1 MNLPAFIAE
10 KRDAHAHDDADLE
23 AFVRGVAD
31 GTVPDEQAA
40 AWLMAVVFR
49 GLTDRE
55 TGVLTEAMADSG
67 ARLDLSDLPHTADKH
82 STGGVGDKTTL
93 VLAPL
98 LATLGATV
106 AKASGRGLGHTGGTI
121 DKLEAIPGYR
131 AALDEAAF
139 RAQARE
145 VGVVVA
151 GQSASM
157 APADG
162 VLYALRDATATV
174 ASPPLIAASVM
185 SKKLAGG
192 AASIVLDVKVG
203 RGAFMK
209 DLEAG
214 RDLAR
219 RMRAIGVHA
228 GRNVAVVLSGME
240 QPLGRTVGNALEVRE
255 AIETLEGGGPP
266 DLREL
271 VLVLAREVLAASGLP
286 ADPATVAAPLD
297 DGRARATF
305 DRWIAAQGGDLAHP
319 DALAL
324 APDAVTLEADTD
336 GVVAELD
343 ALAVGRA
350 VRALGGGRAAKGDAV
365 DLGVGVTLAAK
376 VGDAVSAGA
385 PLLTIHHRDGRGLD
399 AARTALAAAVRIADA
414 AEAPPLIHE
423 VLPAGDAP

>member
-1 MNLPAFIAE
+1 MNLPAFIAA
-10 KRDAHAHDDADLE
+10 KRDGATHDDADLR

-31 GTVPDEQAA
+31 GSVPDEQAA

-49 GLTDRE
+49 GLNDHE
-55 TGVLTEAMADSG
+55 TAVLTDAMADSG
-67 ARLDLSDLPHTADKH
+67 ARLALGDLPHTVDKH

-121 DKLEAIPGYR
+121 DKLESIPGYR

-139 RAQARE
+139 LAQARE

-209 DLEAG
+209 DLDAG

-219 RMRAIGVHA
+219 RMRAIGAHA
-228 GRNVAVVLSGME
+228 GRRVAVVLSGME

-255 AIETLEGGGPP
+255 AIATLEGGGPP

-271 VLVLAREVLAASGLP
+271 VLALAREVLAASGLP

-297 DGRARATF
+297 DGRAKATF
-305 DRWIAAQGGDLAHP
+305 ERWIAAQGGDLAHD

-324 APDAVTLEADTD
+324 APDVVTIDADRD
-336 GVVAELD
+336 GVLADLD

-376 VGDAVSAGA
+376 VGDPVAAGA
-385 PLLTIHHRDGRGLD
+385 PLLTIHHRGGRGLD
-399 AARTALAAAVRIADA
+399 AARAALADAVRIDDA
-414 AEAPPLIHE
+414 ASPPPLIHE
-423 VLPAGDAP
+423 VLPADGAS

>member
-1 MNLPAFIAE
+1 MNLPAFIAA
-10 KRDAHAHDDADLE
+10 KRDGATHDDADLR

-31 GTVPDEQAA
+31 GSVPDEQAA

-49 GLTDRE
+49 GLNDHE
-55 TGVLTEAMADSG
+55 TAVLTDAMADSG
-67 ARLDLSDLPHTADKH
+67 ARLALGDLPHTVDKH

-121 DKLEAIPGYR
+121 DKLESIPGYR

-139 RAQARE
+139 LAQARE

-209 DLEAG
+209 DLDAG

-219 RMRAIGVHA
+219 RMRAIGAHA
-228 GRNVAVVLSGME
+228 GRRVAVVLSSME
-240 QPLGRTVGNALEVRE
+240 QPLGRTVGNAFEVRE
-255 AIETLEGGGPP
+255 AIATLEGGGPP

-271 VLVLAREVLAASGLP
+271 VLALAREVLAASGLP

-297 DGRARATF
+297 DGRAKATF
-305 DRWIAAQGGDLAHP
+305 ERWIAAQGGDLAHD

-324 APDAVTLEADTD
+324 APDVVTIDADRD
-336 GVVAELD
+336 GVLADLD

-376 VGDAVSAGA
+376 VGDPVAAGA
-385 PLLTIHHRDGRGLD
+385 PLLTIHHRGGRGLD
-399 AARTALAAAVRIADA
+399 AARAALADAVRIDDA
-414 AEAPPLIHE
+414 ASPPPLIHE
-423 VLPAGDAP
+423 VLPADGAS

>member
-1 MNLPAFIAE
+1 MNLPAFIAA
-10 KRDAHAHDDADLE
+10 KRDGATHDDADLR

-31 GTVPDEQAA
+31 GSVPDEQAA

-49 GLTDRE
+49 GLNDHE
-55 TGVLTEAMADSG
+55 TAVLTDAMADSG
-67 ARLDLSDLPHTADKH
+67 ARLALGDLPHTVDKH

-121 DKLEAIPGYR
+121 DKLESIPGYR

-139 RAQARE
+139 LAQARE

-209 DLEAG
+209 DLDAG

-219 RMRAIGVHA
+219 RMRAIGAHA
-228 GRNVAVVLSGME
+228 GRRVAVVLSSME

-255 AIETLEGGGPP
+255 AIATLEGGGPP

-271 VLVLAREVLAASGLP
+271 VLALAREVLAASGLP

-297 DGRARATF
+297 DGRAKATF
-305 DRWIAAQGGDLAHP
+305 ERWIAAQGGDLAHD

-324 APDAVTLEADTD
+324 APDVVTIDADRD
-336 GVVAELD
+336 GVLADLD

-376 VGDAVSAGA
+376 VGDPVAAGA
-385 PLLTIHHRDGRGLD
+385 PLLTIHHRGGRGLD
-399 AARTALAAAVRIADA
+399 AARAALADAVRIDDA
-414 AEAPPLIHE
+414 ASPPPLIHE
-423 VLPAGDAP
+423 VLPADGAS